1 MRPSQSVAL
10 KRLEDWIAKSDLRE
24 GSRLP
29 PERSLCSQLGVSRTD
44 LRQALAVLEFKGMIE
59 RHVGRGTF
67 LAGEPDPLP
76 VSRRELDR
84 LAHQTSPHEAMVARL
99 SLEPEL
105 ASLAAIHATQRD
117 LAEARSL
124 CEAMR
129 SASDWP
135 TYERLDSEFHGL
147 IALAAGN
154 TLLSELHGIVNAVR
168 VAVVWKRLD
177 VPPDGPPLDYHSF
190 REHEA
195 IVSALDRRDRAGAR
209 AAMRSH
215 IEAIMAAMI
224 FKA

>member
-1 MRPSQSVAL
+1 MHPSQSVAL
-10 KRLEDWIAKSDLRE
+10 KRLEAWIAKSDLGE

-29 PERSLCSQLGVSRTD
+29 PERSLCGKIGVSRTD
-44 LRQALAVLEFKGMIE
+44 LRKALSVLEFKGAIE

-67 LAGEPDPLP
+67 LTAEPDPVP
-76 VSRRELDR
+76 VSRGELDR
-84 LAHQTSPHEAMVARL
+84 LANKTSPHEAMVARL

-105 ASLAAIHATQRD
+105 ASLAAIHAAPRD
-117 LAEARSL
+117 LAHARSL

-129 SASDWP
+129 SAPDWP

-147 IALAAGN
+147 ISRAAGN
-154 TLLSELHGIVNAVR
+154 RLLTELHGIVNAVR

-177 VPPDGPPLDYHSF
+177 VPPDGPPPDYHSF

-195 IVSALDRRDRAGAR
+195 IVGALEARDRAGAR